1 VPTGN
6 GAAGKKEP
14 DLVKLSDILEEFNQ
28 RYGGVDW
35 EYPDKVKKD
44 IDELPKELA
53 ENESFANAVL
63 HADESTVQIE
73 GGDALQQ
80 IIVKNMAARSEL
92 FRIFLE
98 NQEFQNFLVERVINA
113 ARTMV
118 RATAR

>member
-1 VPTGN
+1 M
-6 GAAGKKEP
+6 
-14 DLVKLSDILEEFNQ
+14 
-28 RYGGVDW
+28 DW

-63 HADESTVQIE
+63 HADEDNVQIE
-73 GGDALQQ
+73 GGEALKQ
-80 IIVKNMAARSEL
+80 IILNNMNARTEL
-92 FRIFLE
+92 FRVFLDDIY
-98 NQEFQNFLVERVINA
+98 FQNFLVERVINA